1 MPVDYKEINAI
12 VRACFNHEID
22 YGTISERVIRCLSHE
37 TIVNIINT
45 NAQWRECVFSQISI
59 YSNLY
64 ESQANTKYGL
74 RKEDSH
80 E

>member
-12 VRACFNHEID
+12 VRECFNHEND
-22 YGTISERVIRCLSHE
+22 YGTISERVIRCFSHE
-37 TIVNIINT
+37 TIVDIINT